1 MGFVNPRNPRLKTI
15 VANASRI
22 YRESMTSDR
31 GVALILA
38 LMVLAFLTVLGGAL
52 LTTTT
57 IDVRIGDNFQT
68 GMTSFYVAE
77 TGIEQARELLRTSTS
92 SPTQLL
98 TTAAGTDGIIGTTDD
113 PPLIGGGTIGHYD
126 VWLRNDNADGVNA
139 RTDTNDVLT
148 LISIGKMRNSER
160 TVEATV
166 RRPAIDVNDPGLAA
180 RIASNAM
187 DIYNPLADTAQII
200 TNYGSPS
207 DYRVALVN
215 GRVDLTG
222 GAGYG
227 ILLVRGDLTVT
238 GGVTWNGLIVV
249 ESPGVV
255 YWNTT
260 DGLVNGAVFL
270 GQTRMAENWIQYDAQ
285 AIAIANK
292 LLPYIPIAVKER

>member
-1 MGFVNPRNPRLKTI
+1 
-15 VANASRI
+15 
-22 YRESMTSDR
+22 MTSQR

-68 GMTSFYVAE
+68 GMQSFYVAE

-98 TTAAGTDGIIGTTDD
+98 TTAAGIDGIVATADD
-113 PPLIGGGTIGHYD
+113 PPLVGGGTVGHYD
-126 VWLRNDNADGVNA
+126 VWLRNDNADSVNA

-148 LISIGKMRNSER
+148 LVSIGRMRNSER
-160 TVEATV
+160 IVEATV
-166 RRPAIDVNDPGLAA
+166 RRPGFDVNDPGLAA

-187 DIYNPLADTAQII
+187 DVYSPLADTAQNM

-207 DYRVALVN
+207 NYRIALVN

-222 GAGYG
+222 GNGYG

-238 GGVTWNGLIVV
+238 GSVTWNGLIVV
-249 ESPGVV
+249 ESPGVIH
-255 YWNTT
+255 WNTT

-270 GQTRMAENWIQYDAQ
+270 GQTRLAENWIQYDAQ
-285 AIAIANK
+285 AMGAANT
-292 LLPYIPIAVKER
+292 LLPYIPIAIKER